1 MEGWDAS
8 SDRFCNLIE
17 AGIVDPVRVT
27 RTALRSAGSVA
38 GLLLTT
44 DALVADDVAA
54 AAEIRKSLMQV
65 MPGGQPMPLSY

>member
-1 MEGWDAS
+1 
-8 SDRFCNLIE
+8 
-17 AGIVDPVRVT
+17 
-27 RTALRSAGSVA
+27 
-38 GLLLTT
+38 LLLTT